1 MSQKDFYH
9 EIFQERRCQV
19 GLHNFPT
26 YKNSNEVLICK
37 RCKFMQLPSADRF
50 EFIHKEK
57 TTIEEKIKNTFKN
70 MNIGY
75 ECRDGTINYN
85 KTWD

>member
-26 YKNSNEVLICK
+26 YENSNEVLICK
-37 RCKFMQLPSADRF
+37 RCKFMQLPYNPHDIDIVEIF
-50 EFIHKEK
+50 K
-57 TTIEEKIKNTFKN
+57 KINLGHEN
-70 MNIGY
+70 DN
-75 ECRDGTINYN
+75 
-85 KTWD
+85 

>member
-1 MSQKDFYH
+1 MTQNY
-9 EIFQERRCQV
+9 QERRCQV
-19 GLHNFPT
+19 GLHNFT
-26 YKNSNEVLICK
+26 EAESFLCE
-37 RCKFMQLPSADRF
+37 RCKCMQLPYLTRI
-50 EFIHKEK
+50 EIIHA
-57 TTIEEKIKNTFKN
+57 TEENEITNTFKN